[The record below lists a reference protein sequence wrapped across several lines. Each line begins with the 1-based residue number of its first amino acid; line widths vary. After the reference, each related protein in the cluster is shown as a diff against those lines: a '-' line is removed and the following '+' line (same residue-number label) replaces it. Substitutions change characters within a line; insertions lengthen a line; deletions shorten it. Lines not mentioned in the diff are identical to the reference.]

1 MIYQD
6 IEDKEKK
13 TLHILYKVLE
23 YSEVNLSWKDAL
35 YKKKYMNVDITKKEM
50 SCIYEY
56 LSNGGYIKAKE
67 ELKKVGCRVYYQL
80 KDLDN
85 YVTEDGFILIKRLR
99 KKLASSILMLII
111 KNFKYLIG
119 LLLG

>member
-13 TLHILYKVLE
+13 TLLILYKVLE
-23 YSEVNLSWKDAL
+23 NSGVKLGWKDYL
-35 YKKKYMNVDITKKEM
+35 FRKNNNGVDITEKEKLY
-50 SCIYEY
+50 IYEY
-56 LSNGGYIKAKE
+56 LSDEGYIKAKE
-67 ELKKVGCRVYYQL
+67 DLKRVGCRVYYQE

-99 KKLASSILMLII
+99 KKLVSNILVHLI
-111 KNFKYLIG
+111 KSLKYIIG
-119 LLLG
+119 LLFG